1 MIYHITTLKQWQ
13 TALEEGVYAPET
25 FATDGFVHC
34 STDKQVLDVA
44 TRLYSHE
51 KEILLLM
58 IDEKL
63 TAPEIVYENLEGGK
77 EKYPHIYG
85 NLNLEAVVNSAF
97 MHKDQHGKFIFPTF
111 TSNSVRTW

>member
-58 IDEKL
+58 IDEKMTKL
-63 TAPEIVYENLEGGK
+63 FIVVIDILRESHTNHK
-77 EKYPHIYG
+77 P
-85 NLNLEAVVNSAF
+85 NVV
-97 MHKDQHGKFIFPTF
+97 
-111 TSNSVRTW
+111 RR

>member
-44 TRLYSHE
+44 TLFTHMKKKYYYS
-51 KEILLLM
+51 
-58 IDEKL
+58 
-63 TAPEIVYENLEGGK
+63 
-77 EKYPHIYG
+77 
-85 NLNLEAVVNSAF
+85 
-97 MHKDQHGKFIFPTF
+97 
-111 TSNSVRTW
+111 